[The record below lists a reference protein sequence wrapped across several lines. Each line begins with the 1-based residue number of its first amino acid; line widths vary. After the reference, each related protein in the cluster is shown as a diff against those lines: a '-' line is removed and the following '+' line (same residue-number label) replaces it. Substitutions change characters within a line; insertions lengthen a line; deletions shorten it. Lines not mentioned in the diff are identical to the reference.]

1 MRKLTRKQK
10 AVISRSAIAYVEKVE
25 VNVERHRRICSV
37 CRHPLVALIDEAF
50 LQWVSPYTIVEQFH
64 LPHRAVIYH
73 HAHVFKLF
81 ELRDRTL
88 RRALGNIIEQSDRV
102 RVTAQDVIR
111 AAYAFAHIN
120 DEGLWFQPVSVT
132 QTQVVVSSDDS
143 SEALSG
149 PSGASRTPQGSEQAR
164 RVPAKPRAHRRR
176 TLPAAPERRDL
187 FNQVEPEPINPNHL
201 DAFGRETL
209 PAPGEKALLSTRSGV
224 ENDANH

>member
-1 MRKLTRKQK
+1 MRKLTRTQK
-10 AVISRSAIAYVEKVE
+10 AAISRSAIAYAEKIE

-50 LQWVSPYTIVEQFH
+50 LQWVSPYTMVEQFN
-64 LPHRAVIYH
+64 LPNRAVIYH

-81 ELRDRTL
+81 DLRDRTL

-132 QTQVVVSSDDS
+132 QTQVVVAPDDS

-149 PSGASRTPQGSEQAR
+149 ASRTPQAGQEIR

-176 TLPAAPERRDL
+176 ALPAPPKRPDL
-187 FNQVEPEPINPNHL
+187 FNRVEPEPIDPDHL
-201 DAFGRETL
+201 DTFGREAY
-209 PAPGEKALLSTRSGV
+209 PAPGEKILPRTRSGV
-224 ENDANH
+224 ENDANR